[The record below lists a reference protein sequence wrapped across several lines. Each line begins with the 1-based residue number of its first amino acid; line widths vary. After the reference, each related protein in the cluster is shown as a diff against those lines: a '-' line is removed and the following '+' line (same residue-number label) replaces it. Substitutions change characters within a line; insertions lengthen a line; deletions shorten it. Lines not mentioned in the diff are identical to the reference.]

1 MIRLHNLR
9 LPLEYTQDT
18 LREAAAQALRLP
30 PSRIKSAVLCRR
42 AVDARKRE
50 AVHFVASV
58 EVTLDKGRMPSCGD
72 VPRWSG
78 RRCPATF
85 RRLRPADP
93 PGGRW

>member
-50 AVHFVASV
+50 GGA
-58 EVTLDKGRMPSCGD
+58 
-72 VPRWSG
+72 
-78 RRCPATF
+78 F
-85 RRLRPADP
+85 RRL
-93 PGGRW
+93 G

>member
-58 EVTLDKGRMPSCGD
+58 EVTLDKGE
-72 VPRWSG
+72 
-78 RRCPATF
+78 
-85 RRLRPADP
+85 
-93 PGGRW
+93 